1 MLNIGS
7 WEADAVGYWA
17 RRHHGEVGGSVGI
30 PSTQWVFTLCLLAL
44 LLCYFVCLNSRVSD
58 VFVLWFSQPFSLSV
72 NQNTFV
78 LLQTNQRC
86 ACFFLLCE
94 NNASKCCIF
103 NVSSSSFHFLRATA
117 VPADTAKRLSAM
129 AILSVCPSICLSV
142 MTRYRF
148 KPRWDRDSGSSP
160 NDSLE
165 SVVSHEVIW
174 CHWVRGFPSNEC
186 IKQGYPPPLEIVI
199 LPLLTHLA
207 WKRLQIDT
215 DLLRIIASTADELS
229 SGMNIDDL
237 EWPWTPKI
245 GVFSE
250 FLAILGCNT
259 HFKTE
264 LRRNRSR

>member
-129 AILSVCPSICLSV
+129 AILSVCPSICPSI

-148 KPRWDRDSGSSP
+148 KPRWDRDSGFSP
-160 NDSLE
+160 YDSLE
-165 SVVSHEVIW
+165 FLVSYEVIW
-174 CHWVRGFPSNEC
+174 CRWVRRFPSNDG
-186 IKQGYPPPLEIVI
+186 IKVGYPLRNCNFTTIGSSSMRTVLRLNCAKTIQDRPGQPAYVMFGI
-199 LPLLTHLA
+199 
-207 WKRLQIDT
+207 KR
-215 DLLRIIASTADELS
+215 R
-229 SGMNIDDL
+229 
-237 EWPWTPKI
+237 
-245 GVFSE
+245 
-250 FLAILGCNT
+250 
-259 HFKTE
+259 
-264 LRRNRSR
+264 LRRCKVWPPMFKESSVWVHQIWVPPWKCTISATVD